1 MEDYIEAALAMGHI
15 WPSMS
20 PVAAGFF
27 FVGKKD
33 GGLRLCIDYRGQN
46 TITAWYPYPL
56 PLVPAVLEQLRGTRF
71 FMKLDLRSTYNL
83 VRIHK
88 GDEWK
93 TAFHTTHGHYEYRV
107 MPFGLTNAPAE
118 HVHHVREVLSRLQQ
132 HHLYVKLEKC
142 EFHRTTV
149 AFLGYVISQQ
159 GVEMDAVK
167 VQVVTEWSTPTT
179 VRELQR
185 FLCFANFY
193 RRFIRNYS
201 SVAGPLASLLRGK
214 PKRLAW
220 TDQAQAAFQQLK
232 DCFTTAPILWHPDP
246 DLPFVVE
253 VYASSSELRAV
264 LSQHH
269 GKPGKL
275 HPCAFYSRRLMAAE
289 SNYDVG
295 NRELL
300 AIKAA
305 LEEWRHRLE
314 GACHLFQVLTD
325 HHNLE
330 YLPGAKRLNPRQ
342 ARWAMFFTRFQFT
355 VTYRPGSKN
364 GKADALSRQFEA
376 ASEPVQADLILR
388 ATAILAPVQWNLVE
402 EIRRDHA
409 DEPPPAGSLAIQGF
423 ADPPSSSAAGSGG
436 PDVEGYI
443 QACPTCAQA
452 RTSRQLL
459 EGLLEPLLIPRRPW
473 SHLSVDFLMD
483 LPDSGGFTAV
493 MVVVDQF
500 SKGCKLIPLKGL
512 PTAMQTA
519 EAMFQH
525 MFQNFGLP
533 KDIVSDRG
541 SQFTSRV
548 WGSLCAQLG
557 IGVSLSSVYHPQ
569 SNGQTERLNQ
579 EIGRFLRSYCSRE
592 QQRWSEFLLWAE
604 YTQNSLIHSS
614 MGLTPFQ
621 CVLGYQPPLFPW
633 SGEPSDVPAVEEWY
647 RLSQEVW
654 ERAHVRLQR
663 AVRRQRIQADRHHRP
678 HPSYQVGQKV
688 WLSNRNL
695 RLKLPCH
702 KLSPK
707 FVGPFEIIRQVNPV
721 AYRLR
726 LLAPY
731 RICPTFHVSLLKLA
745 HPSAVGVKDCVEP
758 PPPLDIEGSPAY

>member
-1 MEDYIEAALAMGHI
+1 
-15 WPSMS
+15 
-20 PVAAGFF
+20 
-27 FVGKKD
+27 
-33 GGLRLCIDYRGQN
+33 
-46 TITAWYPYPL
+46 
-56 PLVPAVLEQLRGTRF
+56 
-71 FMKLDLRSTYNL
+71 
-83 VRIHK
+83 
-88 GDEWK
+88 
-93 TAFHTTHGHYEYRV
+93 
-107 MPFGLTNAPAE
+107 
-118 HVHHVREVLSRLQQ
+118 
-132 HHLYVKLEKC
+132 
-142 EFHRTTV
+142 
-149 AFLGYVISQQ
+149 
-159 GVEMDAVK
+159 MDVVK
-167 VQVVTEWSTPTT
+167 VQVVTEWCTPTT
-179 VRELQR
+179 VQELQR
-185 FLCFANFY
+185 FLGFANFY

-220 TDQAQAAFQQLK
+220 TDQVRGTFQQLK

-253 VYASSSELRAV
+253 VYASSSGLGAV
-264 LSQHH
+264 LSQRH

-275 HPCAFYSRRLMAAE
+275 HPCAFYSRRLTAAE
-289 SNYDVG
+289 ANYNVG
-295 NRELL
+295 NWELL

-305 LEEWRHRLE
+305 LEKWHHWLE
-314 GACHLFQVLTD
+314 GGAPGGPCSLLDFGSWRPIAPGPRTARRTP
-325 HHNLE
+325 
-330 YLPGAKRLNPRQ
+330 YLGSLRLP
-342 ARWAMFFTRFQFT
+342 
-355 VTYRPGSKN
+355 
-364 GKADALSRQFEA
+364 
-376 ASEPVQADLILR
+376 SEPVQANLILP

-402 EIRRDHA
+402 EIQRDYA
-409 DEPPPAGSLAIQGF
+409 DEPPPASCPLTKIFMPLQFRPQVMQWVHEA
-423 ADPPSSSAAGSGG
+423 PSFGHPGIRRSTQLIRCRFWWPRCGG
-436 PDVEGYI
+436 V

-452 RTSRQLL
+452 RTSHQLP
-459 EGLLEPLLIPRRPW
+459 EGLLEPLPIPRRPW

-525 MFQNFGLP
+525 VFRNFGLP

-557 IGVSLSSVYHPQ
+557 IGVSLSSVYHSQ

-614 MGLTPFQ
+614 TGLTHFQ
-621 CVLGYQPPLFPW
+621 CVLGYQPPLFPR
-633 SGEPSDVPAVEEWY
+633 SGEPADVPAVEEWY
-647 RLSQEVW
+647 RLNQEVW

-663 AVRRQRIQADRHHRP
+663 AVRRQRIQADRHRRP

-688 WLSNRNL
+688 WLSTRNL

-707 FVGPFEIIRQVNPV
+707 FVGPFEIIRQINPFGISASAPGV
-721 AYRLR
+721 LPHLSHLPCVPQACASICRESHGLR
-726 LLAPY
+726 GATSTP
-731 RICPTFHVSLLKLA
+731 RH
-745 HPSAVGVKDCVEP
+745 
-758 PPPLDIEGSPAY
+758 